1 MRIVARLRDTAHRMK
16 VTAEY
21 LNFYGDHSGLAVQHA
36 AELAGA
42 AEIVG
47 EYKSRGKGK
56 GKSGTSS
63 AHCVAMDRRAAVKAR
78 NRAKHREHCR

>member
-1 MRIVARLRDTAHRMK
+1 VIGNAFPRSKAMFAAIMAFVSPSVGWDKAVA
-16 VTAEY
+16 
-21 LNFYGDHSGLAVQHA
+21 LAN
-36 AELAGA
+36 
-42 AEIVG
+42 VG

>member
-21 LNFYGDHSGLAVQHA
+21 LNFYGDHSGLAAQHA

-47 EYKSRGKGK
+47 EWADELE
-56 GKSGTSS
+56 SGVTSNLCS
-63 AHCVAMDRRAAVKAR
+63 IRIIFA
-78 NRAKHREHCR
+78 N

>member
-1 MRIVARLRDTAHRMK
+1 MIGNAFASSKPMFAAIMAFVSPSVGWDEAVA
-16 VTAEY
+16 
-21 LNFYGDHSGLAVQHA
+21 LAN
-36 AELAGA
+36 
-42 AEIVG
+42 VG

>member
-1 MRIVARLRDTAHRMK
+1 MLSANGVANGGIGMRIVARLRDTAHRMK

-47 EYKSRGKGK
+47 EWADELEKEE
-56 GKSGTSS
+56 
-63 AHCVAMDRRAAVKAR
+63 A
-78 NRAKHREHCR
+78 

>member
-1 MRIVARLRDTAHRMK
+1 VIGNAFARSKAMFAAIMAFVSSSVGWDKAVA
-16 VTAEY
+16 
-21 LNFYGDHSGLAVQHA
+21 LAN
-36 AELAGA
+36 
-42 AEIVG
+42 VG